1 MTQIQAIAR
10 ALRRT
15 EEQLRRPIDL
25 LRQGFDPAFL
35 ANYRADETGQLD
47 LLALFRLK
55 RHLDY
60 SDRVARHREEV
71 KKQLE
76 AENLLSTATGELIE
90 QTESI
95 AELERLTRGMRSKKG
110 SRSIA
115 NKYPRVAELGQA
127 LLTIQGEAP
136 ADLPAWV
143 AEKMSIDTEEA
154 TNLIQQTRRWLQQL
168 LQEDPQLMDKLG
180 RHILKKAVVSVEKLK
195 DEKDIDAEGDDE
207 PKATEAGLPLESPVA
222 ADITASPATPADPT
236 SQASPAAV
244 ESADNASAPSSDSET
259 TIFDTSPTIED
270 NAAEESTTESNAT
283 EKSLSDESNASSE
296 PNAVAVDATVAPVEQ
311 TPVAATP
318 AEPTLDVK
326 FGDGKKDKSKG
337 PRKKGR
343 NDSFSSRSEAKLS
356 PRQRRRRWLRSLL
369 EPFSKLRKQLNRLTS
384 YQVLMLGRGNRSQL
398 LHLQFDYDR
407 GYMVQAARESL
418 SPGRHPLHAW
428 LLEIAEEAVNQ
439 LIIPRLEQDV
449 FAQLEE
455 AAHQELIETAVQHL
469 FLSLTQRP
477 VGAHRVLV
485 IDAIGPKMAA
495 VSIIDEHGDVLH
507 TDEIPCN
514 SSRHDVVAQN
524 ITLLKECIRR
534 YRVGLLALSNGPA
547 RRYLV
552 HTVSQLMKQSPEA
565 SLCWTMVDRAGSEA
579 YCATRLSL
587 QELPSISKRHR
598 AAVWLARR
606 LQDPLRETMKIDPT
620 RLRLGSYQRELP
632 EDLLFDGLHQA
643 ISATLAAQGIDYWN
657 APEHVLKRVP
667 GFSPEVVKALV
678 TIRDSGT
685 VESRQQLAIALK
697 DDCEE
702 TKFRQAIG
710 FLRIFGS
717 QETLDATA
725 IHPEDYRLAQRLT
738 NNTELTAPLS
748 APPNWKKSSV
758 ASAASLEPVAGTV
771 SDEPHAESG
780 METSDVVAESESA
793 EPISDEAPSDEAPSE
808 SAEAAESNHNS
819 EANNTA
825 DSAAL
830 SNSEDAET
838 GTTSDEENAQ
848 ESVVASAEESSADSM
863 VAMPEGS
870 SGETVAEQ
878 PAAVVEAVQD
888 PITEQLRE
896 AVRRLLGDAEEKKVA
911 PLAIDV
917 EKLARSWQVGRE
929 KLKQVAHCLQN
940 PFGDS
945 RLATPPIP
953 LLTQVPTIDTLK
965 PGMSAWAVIVSVVD
979 FGAFADLGPDCS
991 GLIHVSQLSR
1001 DYTQDPHQTVQV
1013 GDLIQVWVLDVD
1025 PAKRRISLTAIPP
1038 GTAIP
1043 RPMEDEQSREGGHG
1057 RRDGRPQGRDNQSRG
1072 GQQNRS
1078 GQGGRSEQQG
1088 QGGQAGHGSQP
1099 ARSGSSGQGQGSS
1112 QGNRGGQGG
1121 RGGQGQGGGNRGG
1134 GDRRGGFR
1142 SDRGRDDR
1150 YVRND
1155 SAESNKS
1162 GEAKKPRVAKPV
1174 KPITDAMQQGKEP
1187 LRSFSDLAQYFQVQR
1202 DEPQVEVKIEVEE
1215 TVEPQVQSE

>member
-55 RHLDY
+55 RYLDY
-60 SDRVARHREEV
+60 SERVARHREDV

-76 AENLLSTATGELIE
+76 AENLLSTATAELIE
-90 QTESI
+90 HTESI

-127 LLTIQGEAP
+127 LLTLQGEAP
-136 ADLPAWV
+136 TDLPAWV
-143 AEKMSIDTEEA
+143 AEKMLVDADEA
-154 TNLIQQTRRWLQQL
+154 VNLLQQTRRWLQQL

-195 DEKDIDAEGDDE
+195 DEKDIDAEGDE
-207 PKATEAGLPLESPVA
+207 ETK
-222 ADITASPATPADPT
+222 PADPA
-236 SQASPAAV
+236 SSADSPAVVSPAGNTDAATEV
-244 ESADNASAPSSDSET
+244 TSSETQAAPSSDV
-259 TIFDTSPTIED
+259 
-270 NAAEESTTESNAT
+270 AAESTTAAESPAST
-283 EKSLSDESNASSE
+283 EVALSADAPAPIVDAEPITAQVSSAPVDSTAAELENSLS
-296 PNAVAVDATVAPVEQ
+296 P
-311 TPVAATP
+311 AAAANVPT
-318 AEPTLDVK
+318 EPTLDIK
-326 FGDGKKDKSKG
+326 FGDGKKDKNKG
-337 PRKKGR
+337 PRNKKGR
-343 NDSFSSRSEAKLS
+343 NESNTRSEAKLS

-369 EPFSKLRKQLNRLTS
+369 EPFSKLRKQLSRLTS
-384 YQVLMLGRGNRSQL
+384 YQVLMLGRGHRSQL
-398 LHLQFDYDR
+398 LHLKFDYDR
-407 GYMVQAARESL
+407 GFMVQAARESL
-418 SPGRHPLHAW
+418 SPGRHPMHNW
-428 LLEIAEEAVNQ
+428 LLDIADEAVNQ

-495 VSIIDEHGDVLH
+495 VAIIDEHGEVLH

-514 SSRHDVVAQN
+514 SSRHDVVTQN

-547 RRYLV
+547 RRYLI
-552 HTVSQLMKQSPEA
+552 HTVSQLMKQSPEG

-632 EDLLFDGLHQA
+632 EDLLFNGLHQA

-657 APEHVLKRVP
+657 APEHVLRRVP
-667 GFSPEVVKALV
+667 GFNSEVVKALV
-678 TIRDSGT
+678 AIRDSGT
-685 VESRQQLAIALK
+685 AESRQQLAVALK
-697 DDCEE
+697 DNCEE

-717 QETLDATA
+717 SESLDATA

-738 NNTELTAPLS
+738 NNTELK
-748 APPNWKKSSV
+748 APPAAPPDWKKSSV
-758 ASAASLEPVAGTV
+758 ASAASLEPVA
-771 SDEPHAESG
+771 
-780 METSDVVAESESA
+780 ETS
-793 EPISDEAPSDEAPSE
+793 SDEAHDEG
-808 SAEAAESNHNS
+808 AEGHTDAIEASVDAETAVAENS
-819 EANNTA
+819 EALSDNVE
-825 DSAAL
+825 AAQ
-830 SNSEDAET
+830 S
-838 GTTSDEENAQ
+838 SDESPA
-848 ESVVASAEESSADSM
+848 
-863 VAMPEGS
+863 
-870 SGETVAEQ
+870 ETVAEIAPDSQDSPADSGEVSGHQDQAISAEDTSNSETQATSAEGQSTDASAPQ
-878 PAAVVEAVQD
+878 PTPAVED
-888 PITEQLRE
+888 PITQQLRA
-896 AVRRLLGDAEEKKVA
+896 AVGKLLGDAEEKKIA

-929 KLKQVAHCLQN
+929 KLKQVACCLQN

-945 RLATPPIP
+945 RLATLPIP

-1038 GTAIP
+1038 GTVIH
-1043 RPMEDEQSREGGHG
+1043 RPMEEEQSREGSSQG
-1057 RRDGRPQGRDNQSRG
+1057 RRDGRPQGRDNQGRG
-1072 GQQNRS
+1072 GQQNRG
-1078 GQGGRSEQQG
+1078 GQGSRGE
-1088 QGGQAGHGSQP
+1088 QGGQPGRSSQP
-1099 ARSGSSGQGQGSS
+1099 ARSGSGVQGQGQS

-1142 SDRGRDDR
+1142 GDRRSDDR

-1155 SAESNKS
+1155 AAENTKS

-1202 DEPQVEVKIEVEE
+1202 EEPQVEVKVEVETKVE
-1215 TVEPQVQSE
+1215 VEQAVEPQVQSD